1 MPAKIF
7 VTIIKAKS
15 VDATSDLNKMVVHLE
30 QILAE
35 KEEVDVKQRQ
45 SVTDASIKNADFIV
59 FAGWDTMALSNFFLT
74 LSAFEKQEIQNDKK
88 IFLFDEPG
96 SNCWGE
102 INRLLTMGMDL
113 GRIDSKLFDKIDDC
127 WNYRDIMS
135 YIDVKLR
142 KLNQDAN
149 TGDSGA
155 MQPA

>member
-74 LSAFEKQEIQNDKK
+74 LSAFEKQEIQNDRK

-96 SNCWGE
+96 SN
-102 INRLLTMGMDL
+102 
-113 GRIDSKLFDKIDDC
+113 
-127 WNYRDIMS
+127 
-135 YIDVKLR
+135 
-142 KLNQDAN
+142 
-149 TGDSGA
+149 
-155 MQPA
+155 